1 MAAAR
6 RVAMPPAL
14 LLLLVTLAAG
24 CSSLPREQLTLPE
37 RAPATE
43 LTGVPFFP
51 DTAYFCGPAALATTL
66 SWSGVEATPEGLAG
80 RLIVPEREGT
90 LQPEM
95 LATARSHGRLAY
107 VIPGDLESLTRELL
121 AGQPV
126 IVLQNLALDWWP
138 YWHYAVVVG
147 IEPASGYV
155 VLRSGDRRRHR
166 ISAGRFARTWARG
179 ERWAVVTPPPGVLP
193 ATAEPGP
200 LFQAL
205 AALEDSAEPAA
216 ALPYWQAAGSRWP
229 GSGLLAL
236 GHANAL
242 HAEGRTAAARDVL
255 ARAAAEAR
263 DHRGDLLN
271 NLALLE
277 SELGNLGAA
286 ERAARR
292 AVAHGGGRLETY
304 RRTLAT
310 IRCEREP
317 GDCPPA
323 D

>member
-1 MAAAR
+1 MRAWL
-6 RVAMPPAL
+6 RVARPPAL
-14 LLLLVTLAAG
+14 LLLLGVLAAG
-24 CSSLPREQLTLPE
+24 CASLPGDQRALPE

-43 LTGVPFFP
+43 LTDVPFFP
-51 DTAYFCGPAALATTL
+51 DTAYYCGPAALATTL
-66 SWSGVEATPEGLAG
+66 TWSGARSTPDELAE
-80 RLIVPEREGT
+80 RLIVPERKGT

-95 LATARSHGRLAY
+95 LATARSRGRLAY
-107 VIPGDLESLTRELL
+107 VIPGDLEALTRELL

-138 YWHYAVVVG
+138 YWHYAVAVG
-147 IEPASGYV
+147 IEPASGHV

-166 ISAGRFARTWARG
+166 ITTERFARTWARG

-205 AALEDSAEPAA
+205 AALEDIAAPAA
-216 ALPYWQAAGSRWP
+216 ALPYWRAAGSRWP
-229 GSGLLAL
+229 RSGLLAL

-242 HAEGRTAAARDVL
+242 HAEGHTTAARDVL
-255 ARAAAEAR
+255 AQAAGAAE
-263 DHRGDLLN
+263 DHRGDILN

-277 SELGNLGAA
+277 AELDDLAAA

-292 AVAHGGGRLETY
+292 AVDHGGGRLETY
-304 RRTLAT
+304 RRTLER
-310 IRCEREP
+310 IRCER
-317 GDCPPA
+317 GRGSCPTGG
-323 D
+323 